1 MSQLKSRNNILDL
14 ENTIPFIN
22 SNLNDTPKNNFIFLN
37 NSIEYAVNIP
47 VSILETSAWLSALN
61 KINNGCDTESQTPD
75 TFNSSNRIIKKMKW
89 FKGSVHTSNNLSAA
103 CWPSS
108 SADICFSPFV
118 FDIISALILTFS
130 FVLSATSVHP

>member
-1 MSQLKSRNNILDL
+1 MVLKVFVYSYSGIQHQCMSGELYLHLFSSLFLRLFISFHKYISQLKSRNNILDL
-14 ENTIPFIN
+14 ENAIPFIN

-75 TFNSSNRIIKKMKW
+75 TFNSLNRIIEKK
-89 FKGSVHTSNNLSAA
+89 
-103 CWPSS
+103 
-108 SADICFSPFV
+108 
-118 FDIISALILTFS
+118 
-130 FVLSATSVHP
+130 